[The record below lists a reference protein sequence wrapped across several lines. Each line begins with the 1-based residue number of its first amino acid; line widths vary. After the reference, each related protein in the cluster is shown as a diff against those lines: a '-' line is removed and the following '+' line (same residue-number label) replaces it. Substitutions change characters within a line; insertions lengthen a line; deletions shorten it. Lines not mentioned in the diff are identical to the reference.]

1 MREILVGVT
10 EDQVRELN
18 RLAKRE
24 RSSRAALIRQAID
37 ALLTKKESAPDDE
50 AFGLWGDRTGDGLAY
65 ERAIRDEW

>member
-1 MREILVGVT
+1 MREILVGIT

-24 RSSRAALIRQAID
+24 RASRAALVRQAID
-37 ALLTKKESAPDDE
+37 ALLAERRAARDDE